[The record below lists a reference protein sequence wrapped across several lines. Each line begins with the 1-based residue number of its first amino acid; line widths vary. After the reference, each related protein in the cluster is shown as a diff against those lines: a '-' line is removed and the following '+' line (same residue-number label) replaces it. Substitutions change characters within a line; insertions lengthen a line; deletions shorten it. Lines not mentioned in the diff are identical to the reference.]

1 MQMIRYYRKNN
12 VFVNCAVCFSLLHIR
27 IANKLEVDAT
37 ISGWSKAG
45 LKKKFF
51 LIECGFIV
59 LTNIFDVV
67 AIKSSLF

>member
-1 MQMIRYYRKNN
+1 MIGYYRKNN

-45 LKKKFF
+45 LKK
-51 LIECGFIV
+51 IV
-59 LTNIFDVV
+59 LSNCMWFYCVDKYI
-67 AIKSSLF
+67 